1 MGTPLLWIAFNFFVL
16 ITVVL
21 ELRVFHRKAHKIGLR
36 EAAIASFGWIGV
48 SVLFGLAVLY
58 YYGEQP
64 ALEYFTGYLI
74 EKALS
79 VDNLFLF
86 LVIFRA
92 FAVDERLQHRLLE
105 WGVVGALIMR
115 GVMIALGAELI
126 EHFSWGLYALGAFL
140 IYAGV
145 RMLLSNRGEIHP
157 E

>member
-1 MGTPLLWIAFNFFVL
+1 PRLGQLLDHDAQPGCRRRRHAVALGRARGDSAGQDDTSRIVKFELHRRARKQSLAPLSATAMATPLQWLAFNVFVL
-16 ITVVL
+16 ITIVL
-21 ELRVFHRKAHKIGLR
+21 DLRVFHRKAHKIGVR

-58 YYGEQP
+58 YYGKQP

-92 FAVDERLQHRLLE
+92 
-105 WGVVGALIMR
+105 
-115 GVMIALGAELI
+115 
-126 EHFSWGLYALGAFL
+126 
-140 IYAGV
+140 
-145 RMLLSNRGEIHP
+145 
-157 E
+157 